1 MRRFLLFVPILMAAC
16 AAAPEPPVERPPAGT
31 PVIVISGGSMEWGY
45 NASEVYANDLVIG
58 TSSQGVGTGQREHAQ
73 VIPGAYDRVAEVLR
87 RQGPAEVRATGR
99 GVEICPGSADV
110 IAATPPVGRFRVL
123 NAPCGGDDAPF
134 RRLYSAT
141 LGAIAQPR

>member
-1 MRRFLLFVPILMAAC
+1 MRRLLVVLVLLAAC
-16 AAAPEPPVERPPAGT
+16 AAAPEPAVERPPAGT

-45 NASEVYANDLVIG
+45 HASEVYANDLVIG
-58 TSSQGVGTGQREHAQ
+58 ISSEGVGRGQRERAE
-73 VIPGAYDRVAEVLR
+73 VIPGAYARVAEVLR

-99 GVEICPGSADV
+99 DVAICPGSADV

-134 RRLYSAT
+134 RRLFSAA
-141 LGAIAQPR
+141 LGAIAPPR